1 MSAQIYIHPRHSGG
15 LMKLCAQY
23 LALGYVLRTNRRGHI
38 EATPI
43 PVLHKVVNI
52 SNRRKQ

>member
-23 LALGYVLRTNRRGHI
+23 LALGYVLTTNRRGHI
-38 EATPI
+38 QATPI

-52 SNRRKQ
+52 ANRRKQ